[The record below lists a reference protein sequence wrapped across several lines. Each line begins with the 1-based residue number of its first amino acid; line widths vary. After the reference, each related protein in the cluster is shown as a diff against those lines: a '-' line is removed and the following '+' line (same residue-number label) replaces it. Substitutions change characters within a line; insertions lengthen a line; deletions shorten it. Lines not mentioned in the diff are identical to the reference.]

1 MHTGA
6 LLPSVPDYNIIKVIE
21 YKILTSKTSSN
32 GFHEYFL
39 KQSIPCVWK
48 INEVNYFFFKL
59 ACTAI

>member
-48 INEVNYFFFKL
+48 INEVN
-59 ACTAI
+59 